1 METSDKIITDLVL
14 KGFKVIE
21 ELVPSNDFSVIL
33 RINIINNVN
42 KRYFMAE
49 KISVLNLTMGID
61 SCITFIRRNILEQIL
76 EELKKNG
83 EI

>member
-21 ELVPSNDFSVIL
+21 ELLPSNDLSVIL
-33 RINIINNVN
+33 RINIIKDVN

-49 KISVLNLTMGID
+49 KISLLNFTMGKYC
-61 SCITFIRRNILEQIL
+61 CIPFIRRNILEQL
-76 EELKKNG
+76 LNELKKNG

>member
-21 ELVPSNDFSVIL
+21 ELLPSNDLSVIL
-33 RINIINNVN
+33 RINIIKDVN
-42 KRYFMAE
+42 KKYSMAE
-49 KISVLNLTMGID
+49 KISVLNLTMGKVN
-61 SCITFIRRNILEQIL
+61 CIPFIRRNILEQL
-76 EELKKNG
+76 LNELNKNG